1 MKLSRIASLLG
12 VLGVLGVVLATQV
25 ACNSEGA
32 CVQKF
37 DEKSP
42 EMCNMLTKSVCQQ
55 GKGDRW
61 VGGDCP
67 GAGFPKKHKDGYW
80 EK

>member
-1 MKLSRIASLLG
+1 MHLPRLVLLLSSFL
-12 VLGVLGVVLATQV
+12 VTTQLA
-25 ACNSEGA
+25 CKSEGA

-37 DEKSP
+37 GDSP
-42 EMCNMLTKSVCQQ
+42 EMCNMLTKSVCEQ

-67 GAGFPKKHKDGYW
+67 GAGYPKKKDGYW